1 MIHKK
6 YFFIAFIFISIGCNN
21 NTNNDK
27 SRNVNVLLE
36 KFDTHCNV
44 PPFDL
49 INDSDF
55 IPAFEN
61 AMNIHLKRIDKII
74 ENKESETFEN
84 TIEVFDTCGILLDR
98 TFNIFKAMYGTYAS
112 MERMKIAEEIFPEL
126 SKHYD
131 SIFQNEQLFNKI
143 EAIYKQKEDLNL
155 TIEQKS
161 LLDIIYRKFL
171 RAGINLEP
179 NKRKELS
186 DINFRLA
193 ELRINFLKN
202 MNKFYFVIGDSSEL
216 EDFPDDKIILYPI
229 NTAEKNNTY
238 EKIFYYNKQSFETC
252 LESSPR
258 REFRK
263 KIFNTYLNFRKN
275 DTIIS
280 EIVNLR
286 LKKANIF
293 GYKNYAF
300 YILDTE
306 NRMLKTPDRVL
317 IFLDSISKPYFTGI
331 RKQTK
336 ILNETVKRKN
346 DNNIEPFDWYYYSKK
361 YQHDILKIN
370 DKDLEP
376 YFEFENIL
384 KGLFSNLDRMFHLKV
399 TERKDL
405 PTFGKD
411 VRIFEVSEKD
421 GKHTGI
427 IYISLFAGHTDTDY
441 IIKQYKKN
449 GKRVNPVILMNF
461 NFSRNKDK
469 LVFLSLKQTK
479 NLYHEFGH
487 SLNGLLSNTNYYHTS
502 GINNTIDFMEFPSQY
517 FEKIALHKENLKQ
530 NAKHYK
536 TGEPIPEELINKIQD
551 YEQFIRPF
559 NISERTA
566 AAYLDIRWHT
576 FTESNELKTVD
587 IEKNIIRDIE
597 LPKEIYPRYVS
608 NVFNHIF
615 AGDYAVGYYGYLWTD
630 NLVEQVFNKEFKKKS
645 IFNKNI
651 SLSFRKN
658 ILEKGTTEN
667 AELLLTNFFD
677 N

>member
-1 MIHKK
+1 MK
-6 YFFIAFIFISIGCNN
+6 YFVIAVILISIGCNN
-21 NTNNDK
+21 HTNDDK

-36 KFDTHCNV
+36 KFDTLYNV
-44 PPFDL
+44 PSFDL
-49 INDSDF
+49 INDNDF

-61 AMNIHLKRIDKII
+61 AMNLHLKRIDEII
-74 ENKESETFEN
+74 ENKENATFEN

-112 MERMKIAEEIFPEL
+112 NERIKIAEKIFPEL

-131 SIFQNEQLFNKI
+131 SIFQNEKLFNKI
-143 EAIYKQKEDLNL
+143 KTIYKQKENLNL
-155 TIEQKS
+155 TTEQRS
-161 LLDIIYRKFL
+161 LLDIIYRKFVK
-171 RAGINLEP
+171 AGINLNP
-179 NKRKELS
+179 DKREELF
-186 DINFRLA
+186 DINFKLA

-202 MNKFYFVIGDSSEL
+202 MNKFHFVIDNSSEL
-216 EDFPDDKIILYPI
+216 EGFPDDKIILYPVDATQKI
-229 NTAEKNNTY
+229 NAD
-238 EKIFYYNKQSFETC
+238 EKIFYYNKQIFETC
-252 LESSPR
+252 LESSPS

-263 KIFNTYLNFRKN
+263 KIFNSYLNFRNN
-275 DTIIS
+275 DSIIT

-317 IFLDSISKPYFTGI
+317 SFLDSISKLYFTELK
-331 RKQTK
+331 KQTK
-336 ILNETVKRKN
+336 ILDETVKRKD
-346 DNNIEPFDWYYYSKK
+346 DNNIEPWDWYYYTKK
-361 YQHDILKIN
+361 YQHDILEIN
-370 DKDLEP
+370 DKKLEP

-384 KGLFSNLDRMFHLKV
+384 KGLFSNLDRMFELKV

-421 GKHTGI
+421 GTHAGI

-469 LVFLSLKQTK
+469 LVFLTLEQTK

-487 SLNGLLSNTNYYHTS
+487 ALNGLLSNTNYYHTS

-530 NAKHYK
+530 NAKNYK
-536 TGEPIPEELINKIQD
+536 TGEAIPEELINKILD
-551 YEQFIRPF
+551 YEQFVRPF

-566 AAYLDIRWHT
+566 AAYLDMRWHT
-576 FTESNELKTVD
+576 FTEPNELKTAD
-587 IEKNIIRDIE
+587 IEKKLIYDIE

-615 AGDYAVGYYGYLWTD
+615 AGDYAVGYYGYIWTD

-645 IFNKNI
+645 VFNKII
-651 SLSFRKN
+651 SLSYRKN

-667 AELLLTNFFD
+667 AEQLLTNFY
-677 N
+677 NN